1 MNSKFTRSFLGFFA
15 LATLGTAVLPTQVQA
30 STIVLNSGQGLT
42 PSVTDT
48 NITYWTLG
56 VPVSP
61 LSPPFT
67 AADFLKAQGIGCSGP
82 DICGSAKVVADFPFA
97 SPPWI
102 PSLPHAPNARWINW
116 EVGPSPS
123 FYGSPAA
130 SVLYAYRFNVPEPT
144 INSAAIE
151 MYWAVDDI
159 LGEYTPANANGGPGP
174 YFPDPNPFGVY
185 INGAPLSSSFSGA
198 GRFPE
203 YSASQSGIEG
213 FLNPGPNNWL
223 YVYQRDAGGAYS
235 GTIFCA
241 SISVNVP
248 SSGGKPCAAPVPEP
262 SSIIGLAVLSTLGAA
277 STLKRQIKSSKPS
290 EKETTKVG

>member
-82 DICGSAKVVADFPFA
+82 DIC
-97 SPPWI
+97 
-102 PSLPHAPNARWINW
+102 
-116 EVGPSPS
+116 
-123 FYGSPAA
+123 
-130 SVLYAYRFNVPEPT
+130 AYRFNVPEPT

-185 INGAPLSSSFSGA
+185 INGNPLSSSFSGA

>member
-61 LSPPFT
+61 LSPITFT

-159 LGEYTPANANGGPGP
+159 LGEFIPG
-174 YFPDPNPFGVY
+174 FPDPNPIGVY

-203 YSASQSGIEG
+203 YSASQSGIGG

-248 SSGGKPCAAPVPEP
+248 SSGRKPCAAPVPEP

>member
-1 MNSKFTRSFLGFFA
+1 MNNKFTRSLLGIFA

-42 PSVTDT
+42 PGATDT
-48 NITYWTLG
+48 NITYWTKG
-56 VPVSP
+56 IAVSP
-61 LSPPFT
+61 LSPITFT

-82 DICGSAKVVADFPFA
+82 DICGSAEVVAPHPA
-97 SPPWI
+97 WI
-102 PSLPHAPNARWINW
+102 PSLPNAPDARWINW
-116 EVGPSPS
+116 KAGPSPS
-123 FYGSPAA
+123 FDGSLAA
-130 SVLYAYRFNVPEPT
+130 SVLYAYRFNVPEST

-151 MYWAVDDI
+151 MYWAIDDF
-159 LGEYTPANANGGPGP
+159 LGQFPG
-174 YFPDPNPFGVY
+174 FPDPNPIGVY
-185 INGAPLSSSFSGA
+185 INGKPLSSSFSGA

-213 FLNPGPNNWL
+213 LLKPGQNWL

>member
-159 LGEYTPANANGGPGP
+159 LGEFIPG
-174 YFPDPNPFGVY
+174 FPDPNPIGVY

-203 YSASQSGIEG
+203 YS
-213 FLNPGPNNWL
+213 NNWL

>member
-1 MNSKFTRSFLGFFA
+1 MNSKFTRSFLGIFA

-42 PSVTDT
+42 PGATDT
-48 NITYWTLG
+48 NITYWTKG
-56 VPVSP
+56 IAVSP

-67 AADFLKAQGIGCSGP
+67 AADFLKAQGIGCSGL
-82 DICGSAKVVADFPFA
+82 DICGSAKVVAPHPA
-97 SPPWI
+97 WI
-102 PSLPHAPNARWINW
+102 PSLPSAPNARWINW
-116 EVGPSPS
+116 KNDPLWNN
-123 FYGSPAA
+123 YGSPAA
-130 SVLYAYRFNVPEPT
+130 SVLYAYRFNVPEST

-151 MYWAVDDI
+151 MYWAIDDF
-159 LGEYTPANANGGPGP
+159 LGQFPG
-174 YFPDPNPFGVY
+174 FPDPNQIGVY
-185 INGAPLSSSFSGA
+185 INGHALGSSFSGA
-198 GRFPE
+198 GYASE
-203 YSASQSGIEG
+203 YFASQSIPAG
-213 FLNPGPNNWL
+213 FLNPGSNNWL
-223 YVYQRDAGGAYS
+223 YVYQRDAGDGVSGA
-235 GTIFCA
+235 IFCA

>member
-30 STIVLNSGQGLT
+30 STIVLNSGQVIGGSGV
-42 PSVTDT
+42 PSNTDI
-48 NITYWTLG
+48 NITYWTKG
-56 VPVSP
+56 IAVNP
-61 LSPPFT
+61 LSPNAFT
-67 AADFLKAQGIGCSGP
+67 AADFAKAQGIGCVTSGPNP

-116 EVGPSPS
+116 EVGPSPT

-130 SVLYAYRFNVPEPT
+130 SVLYAYPFTIPEPT
-144 INSAAIE
+144 INNAAIE

-159 LGEYTPANANGGPGP
+159 LGEFIPG
-174 YFPDPNPFGVY
+174 FPDPNPIGVY
-185 INGAPLSSSFSGA
+185 INGHALNSSFSGA

-203 YSASQSGIEG
+203 YSASQSGIAG
-213 FLNPGPNNWL
+213 LLNPGSDNWL
-223 YVYQRDAGGAYS
+223 YVYQRDAGGGLS
-235 GTIFCA
+235 GTIFGA
-241 SISVNVP
+241 HISVN
-248 SSGGKPCAAPVPEP
+248 VPEP

>member
-1 MNSKFTRSFLGFFA
+1 MNSKFTHSFLGIFA
-15 LATLGTAVLPTQVQA
+15 IATLVTAVLPNQVQA
-30 STIVLNSGQGLT
+30 STIYLNSGQVSGS
-42 PSVTDT
+42 PGNPGQTDS

-56 VPVSP
+56 VPVNP

-67 AADFLKAQGIGCSGP
+67 PADFAKANGTGTCSGT
-82 DICGSAKVVADFPFA
+82 DICGSAKVVADFPFV

-102 PSLPHAPNARWINW
+102 PSLPSAPNARWINW
-116 EVGPSPS
+116 EVGPSPT

-130 SVLYAYRFNVPEPT
+130 SVLYAYPFTIPEPT
-144 INSAAIE
+144 INNAAIE

-159 LGEYTPANANGGPGP
+159 LGEFIPG
-174 YFPDPNPFGVY
+174 FPDPNPIGVY
-185 INGAPLSSSFSGA
+185 INGTPLSSSFSGA

-213 FLNPGPNNWL
+213 LLNPGLNWL

-235 GTIFCA
+235 GTIFGA
-241 SISVNVP
+241 RISVN
-248 SSGGKPCAAPVPEP
+248 VPEP
-262 SSIIGLAVLSTLGAA
+262 SSIIGLAALGTLGAGA
-277 STLKRQIKSSKPS
+277 TLKRQIKSSKPS

>member
-42 PSVTDT
+42 PGATDT

-61 LSPPFT
+61 LWGSSFSSVEF
-67 AADFLKAQGIGCSGP
+67 DKARGINCSGP

-144 INSAAIE
+144 INNAAIE

-159 LGEYTPANANGGPGP
+159 LGEFLPG
-174 YFPDPNPFGVY
+174 FPDPNPFGVY
-185 INGAPLSSSFSGA
+185 INGNPLSSSFSGA

-203 YSASQSGIEG
+203 YSASQSGIG
-213 FLNPGPNNWL
+213 GLLKPGQNWL
-223 YVYQRDAGGAYS
+223 YVYQRDAGDGLS

-241 SISVNVP
+241 SISVNAP

-262 SSIIGLAVLSTLGAA
+262 SSIIGLAALSTLGAA

>member
-1 MNSKFTRSFLGFFA
+1 MNSKFTHSFLGFLA
-15 LATLGTAVLPTQVQA
+15 IATLGTSILPTQAQA
-30 STIVLNSGQGLT
+30 STIVLNSGQNGT
-42 PSVTDT
+42 PGGTDS
-48 NITYWTLG
+48 NITYWTKG
-56 VPVSP
+56 IPVNP
-61 LSPPFT
+61 LSPTPFT
-67 AADFLKAQGIGCSGP
+67 AADFAKAKGIGCSGS

-102 PSLPHAPNARWINW
+102 PSLPNAPDARWINW

-130 SVLYAYRFNVPEPT
+130 SVLYAYRFTVPEPT
-144 INSAAIE
+144 INNAAIE

-159 LGEYTPANANGGPGP
+159 LGEFIPG
-174 YFPDPNPFGVY
+174 FPDPNPIGVY
-185 INGAPLSSSFSGA
+185 INGHALNSSFSGA

-277 STLKRQIKSSKPS
+277 STLKRQIKSSKTIRKRNHKS
-290 EKETTKVG
+290 RLNCF

>member
-1 MNSKFTRSFLGFFA
+1 MNNKFTRSLLGIFA

-30 STIVLNSGQGLT
+30 STIVLNSGQGLI
-42 PSVTDT
+42 PGATDS
-48 NITYWTLG
+48 NITYWTKG
-56 VPVSP
+56 IAVSP
-61 LSPPFT
+61 LSPITFT

-82 DICGSAKVVADFPFA
+82 DICGSAEVVAPHPA
-97 SPPWI
+97 WI
-102 PSLPHAPNARWINW
+102 PSLPNAPDARWINW
-116 EVGPSPS
+116 KAGPSPS
-123 FYGSPAA
+123 FDGSLAA
-130 SVLYAYRFNVPEPT
+130 SVLYAYRFNVPEST

-151 MYWAVDDI
+151 MYWAVDDF
-159 LGEYTPANANGGPGP
+159 LGEFLPG
-174 YFPDPNPFGVY
+174 FPDPNPIGVY
-185 INGAPLSSSFSGA
+185 INGKPLSSSFSGA

-213 FLNPGPNNWL
+213 LLKPGQNWL